1 MPFVDT
7 VLWQVSLALLFSSS
21 SLGLSQIEPQLPP
34 ADQARAG
41 QALAEKWRDAVPGEN
56 AEYKGALR
64 IRSNEG
70 ATQTVP
76 IDFRIVLGET
86 NWQAIYETRGTGK
99 SLAQKLV
106 IIHSPGQPNQYLFAA
121 AAKPGEPLGPLAP
134 LADEQGAVPFAG
146 SDFWRTDLGLE
157 FFHWPAQRLIK
168 TEMRAGQVAKVLEST
183 NPHPQGYA
191 RVVTWLEK
199 ESGAPILAEASLRSR
214 RKVAQTI
221 LDQARQKGQGPVSI
235 ARDANSQPPN

>member
-1 MPFVDT
+1 MKAGSTPRWAPWLRHRQPPNPKPEIRNPKQIRMPRRRNPKRMPFVDT

-21 SLGLSQIEPQLPP
+21 SLGLCKIEPQLPP

-106 IIHSPGQPNQYLFAA
+106 IIHS
-121 AAKPGEPLGPLAP
+121 
-134 LADEQGAVPFAG
+134 
-146 SDFWRTDLGLE
+146 
-157 FFHWPAQRLIK
+157 
-168 TEMRAGQVAKVLEST
+168 
-183 NPHPQGYA
+183 
-191 RVVTWLEK
+191 
-199 ESGAPILAEASLRSR
+199 
-214 RKVAQTI
+214 
-221 LDQARQKGQGPVSI
+221 
-235 ARDANSQPPN
+235 